1 MISNMSENISTI
13 NKDMNFAHGRLEE
26 LRNNLENNRKSNTK
40 QESYQS
46 QTQET
51 DESSFLSSS
60 SRQKFSS
67 SNMTTAVNSIVF
79 VPLVHLTSDRAVP
92 DPLVI
97 SKSRMMNKRL
107 KLNVGGI
114 R

>member
-1 MISNMSENISTI
+1 MSKDISSI
-13 NKDMNFAHGRLEE
+13 NKDLSFACGRLEE
-26 LRNNLENNRKSNTK
+26 LRNNLDNNRISNAK
-40 QESYQS
+40 KESYQS

-79 VPLVHLTSDRAVP
+79 VLSSSDE
-92 DPLVI
+92 
-97 SKSRMMNKRL
+97 
-107 KLNVGGI
+107 
-114 R
+114 